1 MTYEF
6 PDGAQILACDKSLSS
21 FANRLDDRR

>member
-21 FANRLDDRR
+21 FANRLDHRC

>member
-1 MTYEF
+1 MPYEF
-6 PDGAQILACDKSLSS
+6 SDGAQILACDKSLSS